1 MMLSTDSS
9 LPTSEPIH
17 AFSFDDVRMLIDAD
31 LSAVDTRILFLAEKR
46 APLIGTLLNHLL
58 SSGGKR
64 LRPML
69 TLLSAQ
75 AFNYQGSYHVDL
87 AASIEF
93 IHTATLLHDDVVDG
107 SSLRRGKP
115 TANDVWGNKASILV
129 GDFLLS
135 QAFELMVGTGS
146 LSVLDILSR
155 TSAII
160 AEGEVLQLSNER
172 NIHITQE
179 TYIQII
185 TAKTAALFSAACE
198 VGAVIANRSASEQAA
213 MADYGLNLG
222 IAFQIADDTLDYS
235 AEQTKLGKTVG
246 DDFREGKVTLPIILA
261 LKQATPTEELFWH
274 QVITSGEQHE
284 DDLQVALKLLQEKN
298 IIEASLDIA
307 DDYVNKALQ
316 SLTNL
321 PESPAKNAMLSLA
334 RFAVRRTY

>member
-1 MMLSTDSS
+1 
-9 LPTSEPIH
+9 
-17 AFSFDDVRMLIDAD
+17 
-31 LSAVDTRILFLAEKR
+31 
-46 APLIGTLLNHLL
+46 
-58 SSGGKR
+58 
-64 LRPML
+64 ML

-185 TAKTAALFSAACE
+185 TGGNC
-198 VGAVIANRSASEQAA
+198 
-213 MADYGLNLG
+213 
-222 IAFQIADDTLDYS
+222 
-235 AEQTKLGKTVG
+235 
-246 DDFREGKVTLPIILA
+246 VTIS
-261 LKQATPTEELFWH
+261 
-274 QVITSGEQHE
+274 VITLYSSYN
-284 DDLQVALKLLQEKN
+284 LLPQFSQYHKKPSSSV
-298 IIEASLDIA
+298 SLIFSITSFFMSCCTSA
-307 DDYVNKALQ
+307 
-316 SLTNL
+316 TN
-321 PESPAKNAMLSLA
+321 P
-334 RFAVRRTY
+334 T

>member
-1 MMLSTDSS
+1 MTLSPALHHSS
-9 LPTSEPIH
+9 AGTPN
-17 AFSFDDVRMLIDAD
+17 AFSFEDIRGLIASD
-31 LSAVDTRILFLAEKR
+31 LAAVDQRILSLAEKR
-46 APLIGTLLNHLL
+46 APLIGTLLHHIL

-75 AFNYQGSYHVDL
+75 AFNYKGQYHIDL

-107 SSLRRGKP
+107 SMLRRGKP

-146 LSVLDILSR
+146 ISVLDILSR
-155 TSAII
+155 TSSII
-160 AEGEVLQLSNER
+160 SEGEVLQLSNER
-172 NIHITQE
+172 NLRITE
-179 TYIQII
+179 DTYIHII

-198 VGAVIANRSASEQAA
+198 VGAVIANRASHEQAA

-235 AEQTKLGKTVG
+235 AEQAKLGKTVG

-274 QVITSGEQHE
+274 QVITTGEQHQ

-307 DDYVNKALQ
+307 KDYVNKALQ
-316 SLTNL
+316 SLANM
-321 PESPAKNAMLSLA
+321 PASPAKDAMLLLA
-334 RFAVRRTY
+334 QFAVNRAY